1 MPGVF
6 QKKKVRFAL
15 QSLNPQAQSLWYQ
28 AAMCVGYGLDRKEAL
43 DAVTRTPA
51 DILSLGDRVGS
62 LEAGKDGNV
71 LLLSGDPLSARTTVQ
86 FVVLD
91 GNLVYDRSKDVR
103 VKHLIE
109 GVEQPNSGPGGADA
123 QANPDDDEKE
133 IGNDKAEKKKDAG
146 EKKDGGKDGKD
157 HR

>member
-1 MPGVF
+1 MG
-6 QKKKVRFAL
+6 
-15 QSLNPQAQSLWYQ
+15 
-28 AAMCVGYGLDRKEAL
+28 VGYGLDRKEAL